1 MKYFMKQQVFSWR
14 DRFYIRD
21 ESGRDIFSVEGEL
34 LTLGA
39 KLHVYGAGGQEVAFI
54 HQKLLSFMPRYII
67 DIAGSEI
74 GTVIQRISFF
84 KGRYDVEGLN
94 WSAEGSFG
102 AHEFWIQ
109 DAGQR
114 QVMSVRKAWFTWG
127 DSYEIDIADENDVL
141 PAICVLLAIDMSIEA
156 RSRNSASI
164 GQI

>member
-14 DRFYIRD
+14 NRFFIRD
-21 ESGRDIFSVEGEL
+21 ETGRDIFSVEGEL

-39 KLHVYGAGGQEVAFI
+39 KLHVYDANSQEVAFI
-54 HQKLLSFMPRYII
+54 HQKLLSFLPRYII
-67 DIAGSEI
+67 DIAGREI
-74 GTVIQRISFF
+74 GTVIQRLSFF

-114 QVMSVRKAWFTWG
+114 QVMTVRKAWFTWG
-127 DSYEIDIADENDVL
+127 DSYEIDIADDHNVL
-141 PAICVLLAIDMSIEA
+141 PAICVLLAIDMSIA
-156 RSRNSASI
+156 SSRSNSTV
-164 GQI
+164 